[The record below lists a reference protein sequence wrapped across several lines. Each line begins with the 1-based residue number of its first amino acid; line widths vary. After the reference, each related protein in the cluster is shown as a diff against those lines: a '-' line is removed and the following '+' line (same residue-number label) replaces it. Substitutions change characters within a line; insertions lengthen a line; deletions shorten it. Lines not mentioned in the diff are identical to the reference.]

1 MSISDPRGRMH
12 HETEWQV
19 TTLWKARKW
28 VPSVMEDQLP
38 ITIDQ
43 VTASGR
49 RLHVRIYDKNMK
61 LILTKG

>member
-28 VPSVMEDQLP
+28 VPGVMEDQIKPAEAP
-38 ITIDQ
+38 IEATDESK
-43 VTASGR
+43 T
-49 RLHVRIYDKNMK
+49 
-61 LILTKG
+61 